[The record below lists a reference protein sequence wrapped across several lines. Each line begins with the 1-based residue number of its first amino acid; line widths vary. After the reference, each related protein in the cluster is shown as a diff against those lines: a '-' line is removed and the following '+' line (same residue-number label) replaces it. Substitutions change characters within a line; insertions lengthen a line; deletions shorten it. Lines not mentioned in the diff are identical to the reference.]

1 MHTTRVVFLMLI
13 LALAATAAIAQ
24 TCGCQAPACPAPAP
38 VAACTTCPTVT
49 TPACPAP
56 CDTCAA
62 APTCGTCQAAPTCG
76 CTVPAGPP
84 SPCGCA
90 PKVAVPSCAIAAGF
104 GGGPLD
110 ALQNAACGCNFDK
123 IYLESM
129 FPLHA
134 DIIALATEGMNRA
147 TDRNLRGLSAKIRQE
162 QIDQN
167 NKLALWY
174 GEMGCGVLSA
184 DYCAPSSVTQCL
196 CSLCPGQQFDMVYAQ
211 TMSDMLMKLRDS
223 QAFAATRLQD
233 PRIINQAQLV
243 TRVSQN
249 EINALQNWI
258 AAHAGAPGVVY
269 TPAVAG
275 T

>member
-1 MHTTRVVFLMLI
+1 MHITRVVFLMLI

-24 TCGCQAPACPAPAP
+24 TYGCQVPACPAPAP
-38 VAACTTCPTVT
+38 VAVCTTCPTVI
-49 TPACPAP
+49 TPAYPTACPTP
-56 CDTCAA
+56 CPTACETCPA
-62 APTCGTCQAAPTCG
+62 APTCVVA
-76 CTVPAGPP
+76 VPVAPP

-90 PKVAVPSCAIAAGF
+90 VAVTVPSCAIAAGF

-110 ALQNAACGCNFDK
+110 ALQNAPCGVAFDRV
-123 IYLESM
+123 YLENA
-129 FPLHA
+129 FPLHS

-147 TDRNLRGLSAKIRQE
+147 SDGNLRDLSAKIRQE

-174 GEMGCGVLSA
+174 GEMGCGVLSP

-196 CSLCPGQQFDMVYAQ
+196 CDLCPGQQFDMVYAQ

-223 QAFAATRLQD
+223 AAFGATRLQD

-249 EINALQNWI
+249 EIDALQNWI
-258 AAHAGAPGVVY
+258 QAHASAPGVVY
-269 TPAVAG
+269 TPAVA
-275 T
+275 TTY